1 MSDFIKFRN
10 QYPEFVFNSY
20 ELTENSETINIRYNF
35 EIKGLSSFSPEWK
48 IKKCSPE
55 NITDD
60 IKLQKLVFSL
70 GMVELVSY
78 WKITCSPRVSVL
90 CGTLDEKQIRWWKTQ
105 YFNGLGEFFYRNG
118 INTDFDSFMQISTAD
133 NIVYEGSDTSRSLEG
148 CLIPVGG
155 GKDSIVTLEL
165 LKETHDKNCYI
176 CRKTFFIGYMCVD
189 IKHYSYPLALYT
201 ESIFKM
207 FKKTI
212 LFLNSHQR
220 SHFTFQRS

>member
-1 MSDFIKFRN
+1 VFYTLSDFIKFRN

-78 WKITCSPRVSVL
+78 W
-90 CGTLDEKQIRWWKTQ
+90 
-105 YFNGLGEFFYRNG
+105 
-118 INTDFDSFMQISTAD
+118 
-133 NIVYEGSDTSRSLEG
+133 
-148 CLIPVGG
+148 
-155 GKDSIVTLEL
+155 
-165 LKETHDKNCYI
+165 
-176 CRKTFFIGYMCVD
+176 
-189 IKHYSYPLALYT
+189 
-201 ESIFKM
+201 
-207 FKKTI
+207 
-212 LFLNSHQR
+212 
-220 SHFTFQRS
+220 